1 MGNLTN
7 NYSKMSTEDFDRNLR
22 KCLRTR
28 TAEQVLLIPGIYE
41 VVSEH
46 FNNEV
51 LYRWEAEQ
59 YQEAI

>member
-7 NYSKMSTEDFDRNLR
+7 DYNEMSTEDFDRNLR
-22 KCLRTR
+22 KCLCAR
-28 TAEQVLLIPGIYE
+28 TAEQMLLIPGIYE

-51 LYRWEAEQ
+51 LDRWGAEQ
-59 YQEAI
+59 YQKAS